1 MRADNYVNTTA
12 PEYARRM
19 AASLDAKWAALK
31 PHVFPGAR
39 VLDYGCGMPI
49 QGGICGRVEAAGAI
63 YERHDMSGRVEAS
76 MRARRRA
83 SRKLRASGSSSQ
95 AAAWLS
101 SATGRASSS
110 SRTQSRPGHS
120 QSSRETPCVKSSPGS
135 ARSL

>member
-49 QGGICGRVEAAGAI
+49 QGGIRERVEAAGAI
-63 YERHDMSGRVEAS
+63 YECHDMSGRVEAS
-76 MRARRRA
+76 MRDDGAAFRTKEDLQEQERA
-83 SRKLRASGSSSQ
+83 GRYNSIPRESAERYGEAQSD
-95 AAAWLS
+95 LS
-101 SATGRASSS
+101 AHIRYWGEYQIRLHNL
-110 SRTQSRPGHS
+110 HS
-120 QSSRETPCVKSSPGS
+120 
-135 ARSL
+135 